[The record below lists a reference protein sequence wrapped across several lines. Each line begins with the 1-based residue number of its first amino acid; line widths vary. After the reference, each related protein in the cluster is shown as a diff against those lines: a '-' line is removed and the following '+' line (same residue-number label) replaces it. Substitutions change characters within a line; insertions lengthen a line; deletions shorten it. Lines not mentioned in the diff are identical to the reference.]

1 MPQHPLTAGGYSIF
15 HDTMADMTYP
25 EVEQA
30 ARDGATLLWGLGV
43 IEQHG
48 PHLPLGTDVY
58 VPSVRLK
65 RVRQLLEEKGISAL
79 IVPPFYWGINHV
91 TGGFPG
97 TFQVRPQTMIDLMAD
112 VIASVKKDGFRSM
125 FCLSGHGD
133 AMHNRTLDEG
143 VRRGR
148 EETGVDVCVVLSR
161 SLAERLGCDLAA
173 PHLVVTEAE
182 RPTGQFVDVHAGNW
196 ETSVVWGCYPDLVR
210 QDVIPT
216 LRSTDYGPA
225 DLAEWR
231 KGGEATMRKTPHGYL
246 GDPASANPE
255 RGRASLEREA
265 GLIANAIAAR
275 LGR

>member
-1 MPQHPLTAGGYSIF
+1 MSQHPLTTGGYSIF
-15 HDTMADMTYP
+15 RDTMADMTYP
-25 EVEQA
+25 EVERA

-58 VPSVRLK
+58 VPSARLR
-65 RVRQLLEEKGISAL
+65 RVRQLLGERGIRAL

-97 TFQVRPQTMIDLMAD
+97 TFQVRPQTMVELMVD
-112 VIASVKKDGFRSM
+112 VIASVKKDGFRSL

-133 AMHNRTLDEG
+133 ALHNRTLDEG

-148 EETGVDVCVVLSR
+148 LETGVDVCVVLSR

-182 RPTGQFVDVHAGNW
+182 RPTGTFVDVHAGDW

-210 QDVIPT
+210 QDVVPT
-216 LRSTDYGPA
+216 LRSTDFGPA

-231 KGGEATMRKTPHGYL
+231 RGGEATMRKTPHGYL
-246 GDPASANPE
+246 GDPASADPE

-265 GLIANAIAAR
+265 GQIASAIAAR
-275 LGR
+275 LAR